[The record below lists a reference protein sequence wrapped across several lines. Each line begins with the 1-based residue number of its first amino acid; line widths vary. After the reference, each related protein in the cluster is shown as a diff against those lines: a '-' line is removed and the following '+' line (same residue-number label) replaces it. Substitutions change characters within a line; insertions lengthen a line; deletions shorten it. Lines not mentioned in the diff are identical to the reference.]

1 MRKAILL
8 LLAVCTVFI
17 AEAQKVTVKSVLPG
31 DMNDLTARREARKD
45 PSGKNCALIRV
56 GIVGVN
62 DMSFPDAIGN
72 VVHEGSEYQVYVP
85 DGLKS
90 LRYNGGRGKIRGEIK
105 FANFPAVGS
114 IVSNNV
120 YRIIFETDSHQRMAI
135 IKVTPQ
141 TATLVVDGQLVRL
154 DAGGM
159 ATIEKPVGSY
169 RYRLSAPQYETQE
182 GQIVLPEDELS
193 TAKTINLERVKYA
206 VSIYGSPSNA
216 NLTVDGESYGPLS
229 INGNLNI
236 SEGYHTIHLQAE
248 GYDDYEQS
256 INVRAGMAPLKI
268 TMQKKK
274 EIEVI
279 DKRGVSR
286 TSVNLRP
293 GHYVII
299 GGNLFDKKKYDAQQ
313 WGLSASYSAMQ
324 HFAAIFALREGI
336 GYGRAFLDKNEMAN
350 TFDSTPKDTTTN
362 YVEVPLQIGISIPI
376 NTFRTSIFSIMG
388 GGYGKYMWT
397 EMQGSSKS
405 KDEWDYGLRLSAIL
419 ELSKFVIAADV
430 SSSLNDKGI
439 FYGLHIGWNL
449 GRSNKKK

>member
-1 MRKAILL
+1 MRKVILF
-8 LLAVCTVFI
+8 LLAVCTAFI

-31 DMNDLTARREARKD
+31 DKNDLTARREARKD
-45 PSGKNCALIRV
+45 SRGKNCALIRV

-62 DMSFPDAIGN
+62 DMNFPDAIGN

-90 LRYNGGRGKIRGEIK
+90 LRYNGGRGKIRGEIN

-229 INGNLNI
+229 MNGNLNI

-248 GYDDYEQS
+248 DGTAQNNHAE
-256 INVRAGMAPLKI
+256 
-268 TMQKKK
+268 
-274 EIEVI
+274 EE
-279 DKRGVSR
+279 RG
-286 TSVNLRP
+286 
-293 GHYVII
+293 
-299 GGNLFDKKKYDAQQ
+299 
-313 WGLSASYSAMQ
+313 
-324 HFAAIFALREGI
+324 
-336 GYGRAFLDKNEMAN
+336 
-350 TFDSTPKDTTTN
+350 
-362 YVEVPLQIGISIPI
+362 
-376 NTFRTSIFSIMG
+376 
-388 GGYGKYMWT
+388 
-397 EMQGSSKS
+397 
-405 KDEWDYGLRLSAIL
+405 
-419 ELSKFVIAADV
+419 
-430 SSSLNDKGI
+430 
-439 FYGLHIGWNL
+439 
-449 GRSNKKK
+449 